1 MGDLSIMKNDE
12 RPFTGRLITK
22 KNLQNNLDEILQ
34 EVSKTN
40 NTYHLKDSEEDVV
53 IISFREYLFLKFFH
67 NHYLSFVLKVC
78 F

>member
-40 NTYHLKDSEEDVV
+40 NTYHLKDNEEDVV
-53 IISFREYLFLKFFH
+53 IISFREYLFLKQIYYD
-67 NHYLSFVLKVC
+67 YLSETSL
-78 F
+78 